1 MRALASDAHSEML
14 RAIRGLCDGDPL
26 LRRLIAAGPDG
37 DALVIEGLASEAWR
51 SVTFEGHRHRLEL
64 ALRGDPAT
72 LGRAHDRL
80 VATLGEADLPL
91 RGRCVIDTSLADART
106 ESDAA
111 GERRRL
117 VFELLTLED

>member
-1 MRALASDAHSEML
+1 ML
-14 RAIRGLCDGDPL
+14 KAIRGVCGGDPL
-26 LRRLIAAGPDG
+26 LRRLLAAGPDG
-37 DALVIEGLASEAWR
+37 DALVIEGLTSEAWR

-72 LGRAHDRL
+72 LGRAHARL
-80 VATLGEADLPL
+80 VATLGDADLPM
-91 RGRCVIDTSLADART
+91 RGRCLIDTSLADART
-106 ESDAA
+106 EADGV